1 DSPRREYGTALLTR
15 YPIHQWGNTFL
26 PKEPASEQR
35 GLLYA
40 RLTVR
45 GVTLLVYNTHL
56 QHTSGTERMAQVIRI
71 RELIGTPSESLVL
84 LGDLNAT
91 PDAPEIAEITKDLT
105 DTWLEAG
112 VGPGYTYDAA
122 NPTKR
127 IDYVLTSGG
136 VVART
141 AAVVTTD
148 SSDHLPVVVDV
159 VLPGGLVGASH

>member
-1 DSPRREYGTALLTR
+1 L
-15 YPIHQWGNTFL
+15 
-26 PKEPASEQR
+26 
-35 GLLYA
+35 
-40 RLTVR
+40 
-45 GVTLLVYNTHL
+45 
-56 QHTSGTERMAQVIRI
+56 RI
-71 RELIGTPSESLVL
+71 RELIGTPRESLVL

-141 AAVVTTD
+141 AAVATTD

>member
-1 DSPRREYGTALLTR
+1 
-15 YPIHQWGNTFL
+15 
-26 PKEPASEQR
+26 
-35 GLLYA
+35 LYA
-40 RLTVR
+40 RLSVR

-56 QHTSGTERMAQVIRI
+56 QHTSETERIAQVVRI
-71 RELIGTPSESLVL
+71 RELIGTPNESLLL

-112 VGPGYTYDAA
+112 VGSGYTYAA
-122 NPTKR
+122 AGPTKR
-127 IDYVLTSGG
+127 IDYVLSSAGIVT
-136 VVART
+136 RT

-159 VLPGGLVGASH
+159 VLPGGLVGAGQT